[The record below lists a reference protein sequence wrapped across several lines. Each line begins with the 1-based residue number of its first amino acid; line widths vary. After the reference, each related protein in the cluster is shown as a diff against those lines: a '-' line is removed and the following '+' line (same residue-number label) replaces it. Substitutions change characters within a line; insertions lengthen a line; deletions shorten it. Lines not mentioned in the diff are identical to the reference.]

1 MKVSEFKAQLD
12 EIPEHHPEAV
22 DRLVIQWLR
31 EGAKDFGAHTEHI
44 MGKVMDV
51 AATLM
56 EVES

>member
-1 MKVSEFKAQLD
+1 MKVSEFKAQLAN
-12 EIPEHHPEAV
+12 IPEHHPEAV

-31 EGAKDFGAHTEHI
+31 EGAKDMGVHTEHI

-56 EVES
+56 EV